1 MAHFAQLDENNIVLQ
16 IIVVNNN
23 ELLNENGVESKQ
35 KGIDFCTSLFGGVWV
50 QTSYNTFGG
59 VHVNGGTPLNKN
71 YAGIDYSW
79 DGTGF
84 AAPQPYPSWTLD
96 KETYL
101 WTAPVAMPTDGKPY
115 SWNEDSKSWD
125 EVALVSNA

>member
-1 MAHFAQLDENNIVLQ
+1 MAHFAEINNKNIVLRVL
-16 IIVVNNN
+16 ITDNNDPAGDEGLSWLVN
-23 ELLNENGVESKQ
+23 
-35 KGIDFCTSLFGGVWV
+35 TYGGRWI
-50 QTSYNTFGG
+50 QTSYNTSGG
-59 VHVNGGTPLNKN
+59 VHANGGTPLNKN
-71 YAGIDYSW
+71 YAGIGYSW

-84 AAPQPYPSWTLD
+84 AAPQTYPSWTLD

-125 EVALVSNA
+125 EITLPTA

>member
-1 MAHFAQLDENNIVLQ
+1 MAFYALVENNLVTQVIV
-16 IIVVNNN
+16 INDNVKEVATFIA
-23 ELLNENGVESKQ
+23 ENLG
-35 KGIDFCTSLFGGVWV
+35 LGGTWV
-50 QTSYNTFGG
+50 QTSYNTSGG
-59 VHVNGGTPLNKN
+59 VHANGGTPLNKN
-71 YAGIDYSW
+71 YAGIGYSW

-115 SWNEDSKSWD
+115 TWNEDSKSWD
-125 EVALVSNA
+125 EVTLASNA

>member
-1 MAHFAQLDENNIVLQ
+1 MAHFAEIDSNNIVTRVL
-16 IIVVNNN
+16 VVDNAY
-23 ELLNENGVESKQ
+23 ETMGQKYLAEDLN
-35 KGIDFCTSLFGGVWV
+35 LGGTWI
-50 QTSYNTFGG
+50 QTSYNTVGG
-59 VHVNGGTPLNKN
+59 VHANGGTPLNKN
-71 YAGIDYSW
+71 YAGIGYSW

-125 EVALVSNA
+125 EIVLPTA

>member
-1 MAHFAQLDENNIVLQ
+1 MAHYAFLDENNIV
-16 IIVVNNN
+16 IEVIVGIN
-23 ELLNENGVESKQ
+23 ETQLIEGKSPAQWYEEFRNQ
-35 KGIDFCTSLFGGVWV
+35 KCV
-50 QTSYNTFGG
+50 QTSYNTSGG
-59 VHVNGGTPLNKN
+59 VHANGGTPLNKN
-71 YAGIDYSW
+71 YAGIGYSW

-84 AAPQPYPSWTLD
+84 AAPQPFPSWTLD

-125 EVALVSNA
+125 EVALASNA

>member
-1 MAHFAQLDENNIVLQ
+1 MAHYAQIENNIVTQVL
-16 IIVVNNN
+16 VVDNSIAD
-23 ELLNENGVESKQ
+23 GA
-35 KGIDFCTSLFGGVWV
+35 DFLANTLGLGGTWI
-50 QTSYNTFGG
+50 QTSYNTLGN

-71 YAGIDYSW
+71 YAGVGYSW

-84 AAPQPYPSWTLD
+84 AAPQPFASWTLD

-125 EVALVSNA
+125 ELVLPTA

>member
-1 MAHFAQLDENNIVLQ
+1 MSHWAEINKNNVVLR
-16 IIVVNNN
+16 VLVGDNN
-23 ELLNENGVESKQ
+23 EADEGYQWL
-35 KGIDFCTSLFGGVWV
+35 IDNLGGTWV
-50 QTSYNTFGG
+50 QTSYNTSGG
-59 VHVNGGTPLNKN
+59 VHANGGTPLNKN
-71 YAGIDYSW
+71 YAGIGYSW

-125 EVALVSNA
+125 EITLPTA

>member
-1 MAHFAQLDENNIVLQ
+1 MAHYAFLDENNIVTEV
-16 IIVVNNN
+16 IPGIN
-23 ELLNENGVESKQ
+23 ETELIDGLNPEIWYGNFRGQ
-35 KGIDFCTSLFGGVWV
+35 KCVR
-50 QTSYNTFGG
+50 TSYNTFGG
-59 VHVNGGTPLNKN
+59 VHANGGTPLNKN
-71 YAGIDYSW
+71 YAGIGYSW

-101 WTAPVAMPTDGKPY
+101 WTAPVAMPTDGKAY

-125 EVALVSNA
+125 EVALDSNA